1 MRLLPP
7 CLCIY
12 VVVLSRSHDVAEFC
26 VLFCQAGMLPM
37 CFRRIMGRHFKD
49 LLLHSNMESSVS
61 LNHCSQRPTLCAP
74 QQDVHISG
82 YYPEGT
88 TPNNSWGKMLQVLQH
103 FLSMLHQA
111 AKITSPTGRHG
122 LTTQSHALLQQR
134 QHILSTSTTRPLFPQ
149 PVPPT
154 APNLAWN
161 VNDGRLC
168 ITTDNS
174 HPSAL
179 QHTVHCFGTSTE
191 QLWQRTL
198 YNPNVPLSH
207 NPNVHCTP
215 PM

>member
-134 QHILSTSTTRPLFPQ
+134 QHIHHKTPL
-149 PVPPT
+149 PT
-154 APNLAWN
+154 ACAADCAKSGLERKRWKTLHHNRQFTP
-161 VNDGRLC
+161 LC
-168 ITTDNS
+168 ITI
-174 HPSAL
+174 HCALL
-179 QHTVHCFGTSTE
+179 QH
-191 QLWQRTL
+191 L
-198 YNPNVPLSH
+198 N
-207 NPNVHCTP
+207 
-215 PM
+215 